1 MNTQTV
7 QIASL
12 LESQAGLKKGRAK
25 KGEQQGS
32 PEQGFLRFLDKALG
46 RGKKEGLPWT
56 EEITKGTA
64 AGEGWLAL
72 FKKGLFSSGVALKD
86 MSLSGKALEGLK
98 KLLLADGFSEEDVK
112 GLLNGFFKNNAN
124 KEINIQQLLH
134 KIGEL
139 KGKSKENSPDIVL
152 EASALPYL
160 DTLLQSFGLDVQQV
174 EGIISQARVDGRHLS
189 LKALAQ
195 NLKAIVS
202 ELQISIRTDMG
213 ELSVEAAKEM
223 LTRMGMSE
231 EAGKL
236 NGPVSLE
243 QFVRLVEEKV
253 ANLVPYRFSDGQ
265 LKQQVAS
272 LLESVSVTL
281 QEKNEKTVS
290 AIRQGVEL
298 EGFPFQSSEAGN
310 SGKQRK
316 KGIYEEWRKSASQGK
331 KAAGD
336 NKTGAETKG
345 QIDIDGLDIR
355 KAAQLGGNGNE
366 MSPKMERL
374 IEAAIQK
381 SSQGTADTN
390 KLTVSQGAHDN
401 ALGSTSVGES
411 VAKSDVR
418 SIPQYVVHQVG
429 RRLGMAVKRG
439 ENHVRLQ
446 LKPPHLGSIQLD
458 LAMKGNGVRI
468 AMVAEN
474 QYVKD
479 IMVSHV
485 NELREAL
492 VEQGVELQ
500 KIDVEINQNF
510 GHSMANAEKESHRAR
525 MWASSVA
532 SAQGEPEDE
541 VIAPHTMARHLGSD
555 GRLDMFA

>member
-64 AGEGWLAL
+64 SGEGWLAL
-72 FKKGLFSSGVALKD
+72 FKKGLFSSGVALQD
-86 MSLSGKALEGLK
+86 MSLSGKALDGLK

-112 GLLNGFFKNNAN
+112 GLLNGFFQNNAN

-174 EGIISQARVDGRHLS
+174 EGIISQARVDGGHLS

-202 ELQISIRTDMG
+202 ELQISLRTDMG

-243 QFVRLVEEKV
+243 QFIRLVEEKV

-265 LKQQVAS
+265 LKQQVAG
-272 LLESVSVTL
+272 LLENVSVTL
-281 QEKNEKTVS
+281 QEKTEKTVS
-290 AIRQGVEL
+290 ASRQGVEL
-298 EGFPFQSSEAGN
+298 EGFPFRSSEAGN

-316 KGIYEEWRKSASQGK
+316 KGIYEEWRQSASQGK

-336 NKTGAETKG
+336 NKFGAETKG

-355 KAAQLGGNGNE
+355 KTAQLGGNGNE
-366 MSPKMERL
+366 MPPKMETL

-390 KLTVSQGAHDN
+390 KLAVSPGIHEN
-401 ALGSTSVGES
+401 ALGSTSVGEN
-411 VAKSDVR
+411 VAKPDVR

-458 LAMKGNGVRI
+458 LAMKGNEVRI

-479 IMVSHV
+479 VMVSHV

-492 VEQGVELQ
+492 LEQGVELQ

-541 VIAPHTMARHLGSD
+541 MIAPHTMARHLGSD